1 MKTKISSLELIASIM
16 VFENGTALIFYLASD
31 TKQDAWITVLIYTLP
46 AVILQIIYTSLWY
59 QYPNDNIITY
69 MPKIFGKFIGYFLS
83 IAYILFFIYD
93 AARVLRD
100 FSEVMIISSLPSL
113 SLTLVAGILIIIVCY
128 ATFTGIE
135 PLCRMVIPFLF
146 MFLFFFILN
155 FLFLVTTPYVFNVN
169 NLKPVLHSGLPF
181 IITKGWTLL
190 TFPFGEI
197 LPFSM
202 LYSSVTEPKKVR
214 KSVIVATIFE
224 GLILSTNCLIF
235 ISTLG
240 VKFASTSLFPLLETF
255 RLIHIGTVFDRLDIL
270 IIVIL
275 LFGVFFKISFL
286 IYAAMLGTASLIKLN
301 NIKYLSIPI
310 SIVALI
316 CSKLIAPNYPEH
328 IKIGLDFTVKY
339 INLPLLIIIPITALI
354 TTYVK
359 KHLIL
364 KRNY

>member
-1 MKTKISSLELIASIM
+1 
-16 VFENGTALIFYLASD
+16 
-31 TKQDAWITVLIYTLP
+31 
-46 AVILQIIYTSLWY
+46 
-59 QYPNDNIITY
+59 
-69 MPKIFGKFIGYFLS
+69 
-83 IAYILFFIYD
+83 
-93 AARVLRD
+93 
-100 FSEVMIISSLPSL
+100 
-113 SLTLVAGILIIIVCY
+113 
-128 ATFTGIE
+128 
-135 PLCRMVIPFLF
+135 
-146 MFLFFFILN
+146 
-155 FLFLVTTPYVFNVN
+155 
-169 NLKPVLHSGLPF
+169 
-181 IITKGWTLL
+181 
-190 TFPFGEI
+190 
-197 LPFSM
+197 M

-214 KSVIVATIFE
+214 KSIIMSTIFE
-224 GLILSTNCLIF
+224 GLILSTNCIIF

-275 LFGVFFKISFL
+275 LFEVFFKISFL

-310 SIVALI
+310 SIVTLI

-328 IKIGLDFTVKY
+328 IKIGSNFTVKY
-339 INLPLLIIIPITALI
+339 IYLPLLIIIPITALI